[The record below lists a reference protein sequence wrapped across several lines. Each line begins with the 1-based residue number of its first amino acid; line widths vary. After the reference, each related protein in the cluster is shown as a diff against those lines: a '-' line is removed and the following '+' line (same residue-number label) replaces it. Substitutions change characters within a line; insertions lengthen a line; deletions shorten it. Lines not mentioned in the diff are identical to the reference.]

1 VTKLRAPLSIE
12 QALQRIA
19 GQLAGGVHT
28 MAEFAGRQPGTI
40 RAWMDPDRP
49 EQVTLDAAIELDLAY
64 QAEGGKGAPLFEAY
78 ATRLQLA
85 EAARFSDRHRL
96 LDHAHGVAKEGGE
109 AIAAII
115 AAARPDATD
124 ADRREA
130 HREVAEAFEKFR
142 DVLPILSGQTAQPP

>member
-1 VTKLRAPLSIE
+1 MTHRRAPLSVE

-19 GQLAGGVHT
+19 GQLPGGVEA
-28 MAEFAGRQPGTI
+28 MAEVAQRQPGTV
-40 RAWMDPDRP
+40 RNWMNPERD
-49 EQVTLDAAIELDLAY
+49 EQVSLEAAIELDLAF
-64 QAEGGKGAPLFEAY
+64 QAEGGTGAPLFEAY

-85 EAARFSDRHRL
+85 EAARFADRHRL

-115 AAARPDATD
+115 AAARPDATA
-124 ADRREA
+124 ADRQAA
-130 HREVAEAFEKFR
+130 HREAAEAFEKFR

>member
-1 VTKLRAPLSIE
+1 MTKNRAPLSIE

-19 GQLAGGVHT
+19 GQLAAGVDA
-28 MAEFAGRQPGTI
+28 MAATANRQPGTV

-49 EQVTLDAAIELDLAY
+49 EQVSLDAAIALDLAY
-64 QAEGGKGAPLFEAY
+64 QAEGGQGAPLFEAY

-85 EAARFSDRHRL
+85 EASRFADRHRL

-124 ADRREA
+124 ADHRAA
-130 HREVAEAFEKFR
+130 HREAAEAYEKLR
-142 DVLPILSGQTAQPP
+142 DILPLLSGRMAQPP